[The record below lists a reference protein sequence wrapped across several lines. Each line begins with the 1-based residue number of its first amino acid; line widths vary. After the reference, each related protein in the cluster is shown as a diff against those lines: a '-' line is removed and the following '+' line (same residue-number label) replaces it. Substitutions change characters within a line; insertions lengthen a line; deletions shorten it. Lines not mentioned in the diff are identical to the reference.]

1 MVCLNNPRVSH
12 YFLLSLSCV
21 QLFVAPW
28 TIAHQA
34 PLSMGFSRQEY
45 WSGSPRPP
53 PGDLLDPGI
62 EPLSL
67 ISPALAGGFFTT
79 GATWEDS
86 MGISKKKLRS
96 SARMIFKTKQ
106 KNWQWKHSRILS
118 VAGCVYTQLNDLLIL
133 IYLDTKCFNRWSWKE
148 AEP

>member
-1 MVCLNNPRVSH
+1 MDYNPPDTSVHGDS
-12 YFLLSLSCV
+12 
-21 QLFVAPW
+21 
-28 TIAHQA
+28 
-34 PLSMGFSRQEY
+34 FSRQEY

-86 MGISKKKLRS
+86 MGISIKKLRS